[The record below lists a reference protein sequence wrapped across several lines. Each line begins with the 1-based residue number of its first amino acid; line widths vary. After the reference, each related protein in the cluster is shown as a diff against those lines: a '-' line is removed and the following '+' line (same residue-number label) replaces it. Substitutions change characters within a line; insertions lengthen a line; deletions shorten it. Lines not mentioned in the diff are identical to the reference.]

1 MDPKTKDYMLVLQ
14 YAKENLHE
22 YLQTNYVK
30 ITWKE
35 KVEMLYQISIGVKR
49 IHDADYTHG
58 DLHSGNIL
66 HQENPNNKNYQI
78 TDLGRAQPEDNPS
91 NEIYGIL
98 LSLWNTNRGKNFIKK
113 SVFYHTGNILIKNEY
128 CSYISDIGLCVN
140 ETKVYGVMP
149 YIAPEVLR
157 GKKYT
162 QAADIYSLGMLMYF
176 IATGKQPFYDWPHDQ
191 VLAIWVCEG
200 HRPKINEPEAPKCYI
215 DLMKRCWDLNPDN
228 RPKINE
234 IIELAGLFNDSEQQ
248 QHNEIGRQL
257 NEAEEYRKENPLSID
272 VIQSNTHSQAIYT
285 SRLLDIDNN
294 SVEIID
300 LTESTD
306 QKYE

>member
-98 LSLWNTNRGKNFIKK
+98 LSLWNTNR
-113 SVFYHTGNILIKNEY
+113 
-128 CSYISDIGLCVN
+128 DIGLCVN